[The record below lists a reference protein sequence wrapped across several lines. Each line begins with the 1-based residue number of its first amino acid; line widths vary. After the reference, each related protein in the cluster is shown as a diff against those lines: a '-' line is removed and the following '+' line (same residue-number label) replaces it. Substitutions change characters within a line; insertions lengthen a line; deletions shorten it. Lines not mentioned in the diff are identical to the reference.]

1 MKNTKKKFRLSALMI
16 SAGAFAA
23 VYLPGV
29 AYAATADTDEL
40 FATVKKVFKDGSG
53 LFLTLMGVVI
63 FIAAAF
69 WIFSSIAQWTKGKLD
84 MGEMLIHVFIAIV
97 GIMIALWM
105 INKAE
110 TKLGTIAYHEAE
122 SPAFYAQSNTLEPA
136 RLSTQRV

>member
-1 MKNTKKKFRLSALMI
+1 MSNKKKFNFSTWLL

-110 TKLGTIAYHEAE
+110 TKLGTIAYHAVDAPVYVVQG
-122 SPAFYAQSNTLEPA
+122 SALKAGGSLK
-136 RLSTQRV
+136 RLT

>member
-1 MKNTKKKFRLSALMI
+1 MSTKKKFSLSTWMI
-16 SAGAFAA
+16 TAGAFAA

-29 AYAATADTDEL
+29 AFAATANTDEL
-40 FATVKKVFKDGSG
+40 FASVKKTFKDGSG

-69 WIFSSIAQWTKGKLD
+69 WIFSSIAQWTKGRLD
-84 MGEMLIHVFIAIV
+84 MGEMLIHIFIAIV

-110 TKLGTIAYHEAE
+110 TKLATITYHAVEA
-122 SPAFYAQSNTLEPA
+122 PAFYAQSDTWEPDA
-136 RLSTQRV
+136 LFERRV

>member
-1 MKNTKKKFRLSALMI
+1 MSTKKKFSFSTWMI
-16 SAGAFAA
+16 TAGAFAA
-23 VYLPGV
+23 VYIPG
-29 AYAATADTDEL
+29 TAFAGASANTDEL
-40 FATVKKVFKDGSG
+40 FAAVKKTFKDGSG

-110 TKLGTIAYHEAE
+110 TKLGTIAYHAVEA
-122 SPAFYAQSNTLEPA
+122 PAFYAQSDTWEPGA
-136 RLSTQRV
+136 LFERRV

>member
-1 MKNTKKKFRLSALMI
+1 MSNTIKKFGLSSRLI
-16 SAGAFAA
+16 SLGAYAA
-23 VYLPGV
+23 VAVPGAAV
-29 AYAATADTDEL
+29 AATADTDEL
-40 FATVKKVFKDGSG
+40 FATVKKVFQDGSG

-84 MGEMLIHVFIAIV
+84 MGEMLIHVFISII

-110 TKLGTIAYHEAE
+110 TKLGTITYHAVEA
-122 SPAFYAQSNTLEPA
+122 PVFYAQNDTWESIDLSA
-136 RLSTQRV
+136 RRI

>member
-1 MKNTKKKFRLSALMI
+1 MSHTKQKFSLSTLMI

-29 AYAATADTDEL
+29 AFAATADTDEL
-40 FATVKKVFKDGSG
+40 FATVKKTFKDGSG

-84 MGEMLIHVFIAIV
+84 MGEMLIHVFIAII

-110 TKLGTIAYHEAE
+110 TKLGTIAYQDIDP
-122 SPAFYAQSNTLEPA
+122 PALHVDSSAWEPA
-136 RLSTQRV
+136 SFTARRV

>member
-1 MKNTKKKFRLSALMI
+1 MSTKKKFNLSALMI

-29 AYAATADTDEL
+29 AFAATADTDEL
-40 FATVKKVFKDGSG
+40 FATVKKTFKDGSG
-53 LFLTLMGVVI
+53 VFLTLMGVVI

-69 WIFSSIAQWTKGKLD
+69 WIFSSIAQWTKGRLD
-84 MGEMLIHVFIAIV
+84 MGEMLIHIFVAIV

-110 TKLGTIAYHEAE
+110 TKLATIAYHETE
-122 SPAFYAQSNTLEPA
+122 PPVFTAQGHTFDPVTLTA
-136 RLSTQRV
+136 RRV

>member
-1 MKNTKKKFRLSALMI
+1 MSTKKKFSLSTRMI
-16 SAGAFAA
+16 TAGAFAA

-29 AYAATADTDEL
+29 AFAATADTDEL
-40 FATVKKVFKDGSG
+40 FATVKKTFQDGSG

-69 WIFSSIAQWTKGKLD
+69 WIFSSIAQWTKGRLD
-84 MGEMLIHVFIAIV
+84 MGEMLIHIFVAIV

-110 TKLGTIAYHEAE
+110 TKLGTLTYQAVDAPVYVVQGSALDVAG
-122 SPAFYAQSNTLEPA
+122 PLK
-136 RLSTQRV
+136 RLA

>member
-1 MKNTKKKFRLSALMI
+1 MSNKKKFNFSTWLLSAC
-16 SAGAFAA
+16 AFAA

-29 AYAATADTDEL
+29 AYAATADTDDL

-69 WIFSSIAQWTKGKLD
+69 WIFSSIAQWTKGRLD

-110 TKLGTIAYHEAE
+110 TKLGTIAHHAVEA
-122 SPAFYAQSNTLEPA
+122 PAFYAQSDTWETDALFE
-136 RLSTQRV
+136 RRV

>member
-1 MKNTKKKFRLSALMI
+1 
-16 SAGAFAA
+16 
-23 VYLPGV
+23 
-29 AYAATADTDEL
+29 
-40 FATVKKVFKDGSG
+40 
-53 LFLTLMGVVI
+53 MGVVI

-110 TKLGTIAYHEAE
+110 TKLGTIAYHEINA
-122 SPAFYAQSNTLEPA
+122 PNFYMQSDMREPA
-136 RLSTQRV
+136 RLSARRV

>member
-1 MKNTKKKFRLSALMI
+1 MNTKKKFNFSTWMI
-16 SAGAFAA
+16 SAGAFAT

-29 AYAATADTDEL
+29 AFAATADTDEL
-40 FATVKKVFKDGSG
+40 FATVKKTFKDGSG

-110 TKLGTIAYHEAE
+110 TKLGTIAYHAVDAPVYVVQGNAWDAGG
-122 SPAFYAQSNTLEPA
+122 SLN
-136 RLSTQRV
+136 RLT

>member
-1 MKNTKKKFRLSALMI
+1 MNTKKNSNLSTWMI
-16 SAGAFAA
+16 AAGAFAA
-23 VYLPGV
+23 VYLPGI
-29 AYAATADTDEL
+29 AFAATADTDEL

-110 TKLGTIAYHEAE
+110 TKLGTIAYHETE
-122 SPAFYAQSNTLEPA
+122 PPVFTAQGHTFDPVTLTA
-136 RLSTQRV
+136 RRV

>member
-1 MKNTKKKFRLSALMI
+1 MNTKKKFNLPTWLL
-16 SAGAFAA
+16 SAGAFAT

-29 AYAATADTDEL
+29 AFAATADTDEL

-110 TKLGTIAYHEAE
+110 TKLGTIAYQSVEA
-122 SPAFYAQSNTLEPA
+122 PAFYAQSDTWEPGDLFE
-136 RLSTQRV
+136 RRI

>member
-1 MKNTKKKFRLSALMI
+1 MSNKKKFNFSTWLL

-69 WIFSSIAQWTKGKLD
+69 WIFSSIAQWTKGRLD

-110 TKLGTIAYHEAE
+110 TKLGTIAYLDIDL
-122 SPAFYAQSNTLEPA
+122 PAYHIDSIATGIPSLTA
-136 RLSTQRV
+136 RRV

>member
-1 MKNTKKKFRLSALMI
+1 MNTKKNSSLSTWMI
-16 SAGAFAA
+16 AVGAFAA

-29 AYAATADTDEL
+29 AFAATADTDEL

-110 TKLGTIAYHEAE
+110 TKLGTIAYQEFDT
-122 SPAFYAQSNTLEPA
+122 PAFYMQGDTWKPVELSA
-136 RLSTQRV
+136 RRV

>member
-1 MKNTKKKFRLSALMI
+1 MNTKKKFNLSTWLL

-29 AYAATADTDEL
+29 AFAATADTDEL
-40 FATVKKVFKDGSG
+40 FATVKKTFKDGSG

-69 WIFSSIAQWTKGKLD
+69 WIFSSIAQWTKGRLD

-110 TKLGTIAYHEAE
+110 TKLGTIAYQEIEA
-122 SPAFYAQSNTLEPA
+122 PAFYMQGDTWKPA
-136 RLSTQRV
+136 ELSARRV

>member
-1 MKNTKKKFRLSALMI
+1 MNTKKKFSLSTWMI
-16 SAGAFAA
+16 TAGAFAA

-29 AYAATADTDEL
+29 AFAATADTDEL
-40 FATVKKVFKDGSG
+40 FASVKKTFKDGSG

-69 WIFSSIAQWTKGKLD
+69 WIFSSIAQWTKGRLD
-84 MGEMLIHVFIAIV
+84 MGEMLIHIFIAIV

-110 TKLGTIAYHEAE
+110 TKLATIAYHETE
-122 SPAFYAQSNTLEPA
+122 PPVFYTHGHAPETLVLTA
-136 RLSTQRV
+136 RHV

>member
-1 MKNTKKKFRLSALMI
+1 MSHTKQKFSLSTLMI

-29 AYAATADTDEL
+29 AFAATADTDEL
-40 FATVKKVFKDGSG
+40 FATVKKTFKDGSG

-84 MGEMLIHVFIAIV
+84 MGEMLIHVFIAII

-110 TKLGTIAYHEAE
+110 TKLGTIAYQDIDP
-122 SPAFYAQSNTLEPA
+122 PAFHVDSSAWEPA
-136 RLSTQRV
+136 SFTARRV

>member
-1 MKNTKKKFRLSALMI
+1 MSTKKNSSLSTWMI
-16 SAGAFAA
+16 AAGAFAA

-29 AYAATADTDEL
+29 AFAATADTDEL

-84 MGEMLIHVFIAIV
+84 MGEMLIHVFIAII

-110 TKLGTIAYHEAE
+110 TKLGTIAYHAVDA
-122 SPAFYAQSNTLEPA
+122 PAFYTQNDTWEPVQLSA
-136 RLSTQRV
+136 RRV

>member
-1 MKNTKKKFRLSALMI
+1 MI
-16 SAGAFAA
+16 AAGAFAA

-29 AYAATADTDEL
+29 AFAATADTDEL

-122 SPAFYAQSNTLEPA
+122 PPVFYTQSNTWEPVTLSA
-136 RLSTQRV
+136 RSI

>member
-1 MKNTKKKFRLSALMI
+1 MNTKKNFSLSTWMI
-16 SAGAFAA
+16 AAGAFAA

-29 AYAATADTDEL
+29 AFAATADTDEL

-110 TKLGTIAYHEAE
+110 TKLGTIAHHAVEA
-122 SPAFYAQSNTLEPA
+122 PAFYAQSDTWEPVA
-136 RLSTQRV
+136 LFERRV